1 MCGMFSSHLGW
12 KVPWPLL
19 AARVVKFR
27 FISLQVLSNIDYWR
41 EPSFRWKGQNIP
53 VTIPLKKVGGFPW
66 PKSQLETA
74 NISLSIC
81 LSVLFLFVFST
92 YLCFLCWFL
101 LPIFVWLSPQVPI
114 CASLSHRNEFVSRLQ
129 TWGHLLKDVI
139 NLSYSLWGNLYIWKL
154 SASYTHSWLDIAC
167 CVGRGDVNSVSWS
180 CFICRINKEI
190 TGVIIVSVS
199 WITLM
204 YSQIFMLPLW

>member
-1 MCGMFSSHLGW
+1 MFRCVECLVPALGGKSHGHC
-12 KVPWPLL
+12 WPLEWL
-19 AARVVKFR
+19 NLDLFP
-27 FISLQVLSNIDYWR
+27 FMCTVLSDIEYWR
-41 EPSFRWKGQNIP
+41 EPRFRWKGQNIL

-66 PKSQLETA
+66 PKSQLETT

-81 LSVLFLFVFST
+81 LSVLFLSVFST
-92 YLCFLCWFL
+92 YLCFLCWFF

-139 NLSYSLWGNLYIWKL
+139 NLSYSLWGNLYLRKL

-190 TGVIIVSVS
+190 TTLVLSSSV
-199 WITLM
+199 
-204 YSQIFMLPLW
+204 FHG